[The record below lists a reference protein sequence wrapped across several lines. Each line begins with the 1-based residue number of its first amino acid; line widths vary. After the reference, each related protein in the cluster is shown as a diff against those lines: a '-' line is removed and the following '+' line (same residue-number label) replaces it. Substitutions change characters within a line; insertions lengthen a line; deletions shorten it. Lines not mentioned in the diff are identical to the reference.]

1 MNETKERILG
11 VSLDLFSQR
20 GYSAVS
26 IRDICKEVGIKES
39 SIYYHFKN
47 KQAIFDELLCRFQKR
62 ATDMMT
68 HLTSLM
74 TDECKH
80 FGDDYYMEV
89 CNHFFEDYLMDEF
102 CNKIMRLMWI
112 EQFNNKEVKQA
123 YEYWMFTEPL
133 KFQSRVFQMLMEI
146 GLIKK
151 TDSEYIAIKYYSPI
165 FFFAQKW
172 LFSGKLS
179 DENKNAFRK
188 DAFRHI
194 KLFFSEM
201 EEVYG

>member
-47 KQAIFDELLCRFQKR
+47 KQAVFEELLNRFQKK
-62 ATDMMT
+62 ADSMMN
-68 HLTSLM
+68 HLTSLL
-74 TDECKH
+74 TQDCSHLGNH
-80 FGDDYYMEV
+80 FYLEV
-89 CNHFFEDYLMDEF
+89 CNYYFEDYLMDEF
-102 CNKIMRLMWI
+102 CNKVMRLMWI

-123 YEYWMFTEPL
+123 YDYWMFTEPL
-133 KFQSRVFQMLMEI
+133 KFQSKVFQMLMEI

-188 DAFRHI
+188 DAYRHI
-194 KLFFSEM
+194 ELFFSEM
-201 EEVYG
+201 EGVYG